1 MSIGIAGGGAFGT
14 ALAVSLAA
22 TAPVTLW
29 CRDPGAASAM
39 AESRINERRL
49 PGVPIPGN
57 VTPTSDLSALFARDV
72 ILLCVPAQQVGSFLT
87 DNASDLAGKALI
99 ACCKGIDVE
108 TLTGPATAISKTVP
122 DATAAMLT
130 GPSFA
135 TDIARGL
142 PTALTLACAEPD
154 EARDL
159 QHQLTTPNL
168 RLYRTTDVIG
178 AELGGALKN
187 VVAIAAGAC
196 IGRGY
201 GDSARAA
208 LMTRGF
214 AEMQR
219 LAAVQGADPL
229 TLMGLSGFG
238 DLALTCTSDLSR
250 NYRFG
255 LAWGRREPPDAAM
268 TVEGVR
274 TAEAIARL
282 AAARGIDMPI
292 TTLVADVVAGRQD
305 IGAVLETLLS
315 RPLKE
320 E

>member
-1 MSIGIAGGGAFGT
+1 MTIGIAGAGAFGT
-14 ALAVSLAA
+14 ALAVSLSP
-22 TAPVTLW
+22 TGPVTLW
-29 CRDPGAASAM
+29 ARSTSAAEEM
-39 AESRINERRL
+39 AKTRMNAQRL
-49 PGVPIPGN
+49 PGIALSGEI
-57 VTPTSDLSALFARDV
+57 TPTSNLAALFQSDV
-72 ILLCVPAQQVGSFLT
+72 ILLCLPAQRIGAFLT
-87 DNASDLAGKALI
+87 DHKSSLSGKSLV
-99 ACCKGIDVE
+99 ACCKGIDAE
-108 TLTGPATAISKTVP
+108 TLKGPVRAISETVP

-135 TDIARGL
+135 ADIARGL
-142 PTALTLACAEPD
+142 PTALTLACADAEQSKTLQ
-154 EARDL
+154 AR
-159 QHQLTTPNL
+159 LTSPNL
-168 RLYRTTDVIG
+168 RIYRTTDVIG

-187 VVAIAAGAC
+187 VIAIACGAA

-219 LAAVQGADPL
+219 LAAHFGADPA

-255 LAWGRREPPDAAM
+255 RAWGAGELADASQ
-268 TVEGVR
+268 TVEGVK
-274 TAEAIARL
+274 TAEAVARIAKDNGL
-282 AAARGIDMPI
+282 DMPI
-292 TTLVADVVAGRQD
+292 TTLVADVVGGRMD
-305 IGAVLETLLS
+305 IGDVLEFLLS